1 MQQYFEANQVSIK
14 FNLNPLESDAA
25 FNHLGCTIAY
35 NNSNLVALYQNL
47 GKTMRRWGM
56 VLKVLEKTGSAV
68 RARETMY
75 KSVVQTVIFYGS

>member
-1 MQQYFEANQVSIK
+1 MD
-14 FNLNPLESDAA
+14 PLEPLDT
-25 FNHLGCTIAY
+25 FLYLGCTIAY

-47 GKTMRRWGM
+47 GKTMRQWGM